1 MVPKVS
7 NMSALESLHDAS
19 HMPAEHH
26 HNPSQS
32 HVLSK
37 SEENLARAG
46 SPLQM
51 QPGQIDGLESLKA
64 DNYHKSRGQS
74 PTRRDSADSLLH
86 LNISRG
92 PSPADLAMLALQYLP
107 YPVMVL
113 SNSKTL
119 VMAND
124 AMGRLLGIDEQEGDV
139 ASDDGMSITDKLRGQ
154 TLNQLGIDMLQE
166 GRPVWVTWDT
176 FLNSVAEDVGQHSVE
191 DWHSTHSEAGEG
203 DVTPTA
209 ERTGPMFTS
218 SSQSRAVVHDAVVEV
233 VIPQEKRSQV
243 FIATQQSIA
252 AKHTFAKMIITV
264 WEIEDDSFFTLTFT
278 NTETNQTSLPAAPKP
293 RHVKKAAHHHSI
305 GSVGSG
311 SQSGPSSVGSGHSSN
326 QGSSSSSSA
335 ITSPT
340 NASMSTSPFPPLGPP
355 TQASTSTAPSTLQ
368 KIILMKDALMDT
380 TSVPILAMWNDQSLT
395 VPNRA
400 ARRLFHAQADL
411 SDVKDGADLVT
422 KWHVWDETFTTRLD
436 PSEYP
441 ISVIV
446 RTQTPFSSRKIGLY
460 DPDTNRKLVFDCLG
474 EAITDNDGKFLAG
487 VVTCRDIT
495 TMTEAITE
503 IKAKDEQR
511 FQLICESM
519 PQMIWTTTPEGL
531 HDWFS
536 PRWYEYTGLSEE
548 ESLGMG
554 WRLPFHPD
562 DMASTGKRWTRCLE
576 TGEPYSTEYRCRRSD
591 GEWRWMLGRALPMRN
606 LQTGEIEK
614 WFGTCTDIHES
625 VETRFAAKRLRQQLL
640 SVITHAQVTLFAVDR
655 NRMITLLEGAFIWDL
670 ENDMESG
677 DESVSSKQTFGDQFV
692 GKPVYDVLYQSKA
705 PRDKHGVP
713 ASLKPIEDIL
723 TGKTME
729 EVQEHCID
737 DRWYSTKFVPVL
749 GKKDNGGRVNEA
761 WIDGVIGVSM
771 DITEIKDRE
780 LELRTQEKEN
790 TRLLANEAAA
800 KEASRLKSQ
809 FLANMSHE
817 IRTPIAGVIGMAEL
831 LADTELDEEQRDCAE
846 NIQRS
851 ANGLL
856 TVINDIL
863 DFSKVESGRLDIEE
877 VQFSLSVVVRDV
889 SKMLGFAAE
898 RKNLMFKSDIA
909 VGVDKDLIVMGDPG
923 RVRQIITNLLT
934 NSIKFTSEGYVKF
947 SVLKQ
952 RETADVFEVKFVVED
967 TGIGIEEEVRQRLFK
982 PFSQADSSTARRFGG
997 TGLGLTISKNLVD
1010 LMHGQISLESSLGAG
1025 TTATF
1030 TIPFNK
1036 PQFHNG
1042 TAALIDIDSLPDRLQ
1057 SEMSVSCSSSD
1068 YDQAPPMQSP
1078 FNGHKGGQKHRSIS
1092 MTPPVPAE
1100 LEMSR
1105 EERAK
1110 IKILLVEDNAIN
1122 QQIAL
1127 KTIKK
1132 LGFEVSAV
1140 WNGKEALDY
1149 VLDADSPD
1157 AQHREPDIILMDVQ
1171 MPIIDGYR
1179 ATHLLRH
1186 HAPYNAISRTIP
1198 IVAMTASAI
1207 QGDREKCKKAGM
1219 DDYLAKPVKAKAL
1232 EKMLVRWAIS
1242 KRVSETPSG
1251 SEDEGSDCP
1260 ESEEHNCGTAAIP
1273 VFGRAKGSPRSSVTA
1288 GPKSTSATMKPERPS
1303 MSERQNSHQ
1312 LVLPGTESEADRE
1325 GKREKAEEK
1334 ALALRDEK
1342 LVIAAAKPGE
1352 IVTLTPSSMGAA
1364 GAIPFQALTEEN
1376 VGKLERE
1383 ALKSQTAR
1391 PDFKKRKVSMAIT
1404 NDSMGREAGSAEPSP
1419 DSDGKGRMGAG
1430 AAQGGDENRRSGSRE
1445 RPSVARR
1452 WMDSE
1457 RTITSLDDERSKKA

>member
-1 MVPKVS
+1 
-7 NMSALESLHDAS
+7 
-19 HMPAEHH
+19 
-26 HNPSQS
+26 
-32 HVLSK
+32 
-37 SEENLARAG
+37 
-46 SPLQM
+46 
-51 QPGQIDGLESLKA
+51 
-64 DNYHKSRGQS
+64 
-74 PTRRDSADSLLH
+74 
-86 LNISRG
+86 
-92 PSPADLAMLALQYLP
+92 
-107 YPVMVL
+107 
-113 SNSKTL
+113 
-119 VMAND
+119 
-124 AMGRLLGIDEQEGDV
+124 
-139 ASDDGMSITDKLRGQ
+139 
-154 TLNQLGIDMLQE
+154 
-166 GRPVWVTWDT
+166 
-176 FLNSVAEDVGQHSVE
+176 
-191 DWHSTHSEAGEG
+191 
-203 DVTPTA
+203 
-209 ERTGPMFTS
+209 
-218 SSQSRAVVHDAVVEV
+218 
-233 VIPQEKRSQV
+233 
-243 FIATQQSIA
+243 
-252 AKHTFAKMIITV
+252 
-264 WEIEDDSFFTLTFT
+264 
-278 NTETNQTSLPAAPKP
+278 
-293 RHVKKAAHHHSI
+293 
-305 GSVGSG
+305 
-311 SQSGPSSVGSGHSSN
+311 
-326 QGSSSSSSA
+326 
-335 ITSPT
+335 
-340 NASMSTSPFPPLGPP
+340 
-355 TQASTSTAPSTLQ
+355 
-368 KIILMKDALMDT
+368 MKDALMDT
-380 TSVPILAMWNDQSLT
+380 TSVPILAMWRDESLT
-395 VPNRA
+395 IPNKA
-400 ARRLFHAQADL
+400 ARRLFHPTADL
-411 SDVKDGADLVT
+411 SNVRDGYDLVT
-422 KWHVWDETFTTRLD
+422 KWHIWDETFTTRMD

-441 ISVIV
+441 ISVLV
-446 RTQTPFSSRKIGLY
+446 KTQTPFSSRKIGLY
-460 DPDTNRKLVFDCLG
+460 DPETNRKLVFDCLG
-474 EAITDNDGKFLAG
+474 EAIRDEDGNFLAG

-495 TMTEAITE
+495 MMTEVITE

-536 PRWYEYTGLSEE
+536 PRWYEYTGLTED

-562 DMASTGKRWTRCLE
+562 DMVSTGKKWEHSLK
-576 TGEPYSTEYRCRRSD
+576 TGAPYSTEYRCRSKD
-591 GEWRWMLGRALPMRN
+591 GEWRWMLGRALPLRN
-606 LQTGEIEK
+606 LQTGAIEK

-625 VETRFAAKRLRQQLL
+625 VETRFAAKRL
-640 SVITHAQVTLFAVDR
+640 
-655 NRMITLLEGAFIWDL
+655 GAFIWDL
-670 ENDMESG
+670 EKDAESG
-677 DESVSSKQTFGDQFV
+677 DESVSSKPTPGDHFV
-692 GKPVYDVLYQSKA
+692 GKSVYEVLSQSKS
-705 PRDKHGVP
+705 PRDKDGIP
-713 ASLKPIEDIL
+713 SSLKPIEDIL
-723 TGKTME
+723 TGKSME

-780 LELRTQEKEN
+780 LELQAQEKEN

-831 LADTELDEEQRDCAE
+831 LADTDLDEEQRDCAE

-1010 LMHGQISLESSLGAG
+1010 LMHGQIRLESTLGAG

-1042 TAALIDIDSLPDRLQ
+1042 TTTLIDIGSLPDRLQ

-1068 YDQAPPMQSP
+1068 YEQAVGTPPIQSP
-1078 FNGHKGGQKHRSIS
+1078 INMHRGGHKPRSIS
-1092 MTPPVPAE
+1092 MTPPAPPE
-1100 LEMSR
+1100 LELSR

-1149 VLDADSPD
+1149 VLEADSPN
-1157 AQHREPDIILMDVQ
+1157 APHREPDIILMDVQ

-1186 HAPYNAISRTIP
+1186 HAPYNTLSRNIP

-1219 DDYLAKPVKAKAL
+1219 DDYLAKPVKGKTL

-1242 KRVSETPSG
+1242 RRVPNTPGG
-1251 SEDEGSDCP
+1251 SEYDSSDCP

-1273 VFGRAKGSPRSSVTA
+1273 L
-1288 GPKSTSATMKPERPS
+1288 PS
-1303 MSERQNSHQ
+1303 MSERQSSHQ
-1312 LVLPGTESEADRE
+1312 LTLPGPESEGDRA
-1325 GKREKAEEK
+1325 GKREEAEEK
-1334 ALALRDEK
+1334 ATALRDEK
-1342 LVIAAAKPGE
+1342 LVIAAVGPGE
-1352 IVTLTPSSMGAA
+1352 IVNLTPSSLGSDD
-1364 GAIPFQALTEEN
+1364 GSFQALTEEN

-1383 ALKSQTAR
+1383 AGR
-1391 PDFKKRKVSMAIT
+1391 PQRPEYKKRKVSMAVT
-1404 NDSMGREAGSAEPSP
+1404 ADSMGIEPGSAERSP
-1419 DSDGKGRMGAG
+1419 ESDRSKKGEK
-1430 AAQGGDENRRSGSRE
+1430 ENRRSASKE
-1445 RPSVARR
+1445 RPVVGRR
-1452 WMDSE
+1452 WKDSE
-1457 RTITSLDDERSKKA
+1457 RTVTPLDDGAGKRG